1 MIKLIHNA
9 NIVLEDMI
17 LENGHLIIEGDTI
30 KKVSNDKI
38 DYAFDFN
45 EIDEIIDAK
54 NLYIIPGIID
64 IHSDAIEKEIE
75 PRPSTLLP
83 FNMAFYELDK
93 KLPANGITTVYHS
106 ISLGDGVGVRSMIT
120 L

>member
-54 NLYIIPGIID
+54 NLYVIPGIYRY
-64 IHSDAIEKEIE
+64 SQ
-75 PRPSTLLP
+75 
-83 FNMAFYELDK
+83 
-93 KLPANGITTVYHS
+93 
-106 ISLGDGVGVRSMIT
+106 
-120 L
+120 

>member
-54 NLYIIPGIID
+54 LICNTWYYRY
-64 IHSDAIEKEIE
+64 SQ
-75 PRPSTLLP
+75 
-83 FNMAFYELDK
+83 
-93 KLPANGITTVYHS
+93 
-106 ISLGDGVGVRSMIT
+106 
-120 L
+120 